1 MSGYTKDRN
10 ILDESVNENGWG
22 GFGVTGLA
30 QKGLNAM
37 GIAFKGTAR
46 ESFAILL
53 AYFKYSDT
61 TTDNGRA
68 YGALDTIGNALNSL
82 TRKDKNK
89 VSMGDSG
96 EDPQSVGNAMF
107 WGGVDALGAKGM
119 AKKGAG
125 RVTGKVA
132 GNVAGKIGGKVA
144 ARGIG
149 TAAKAIAGPVGW
161 AMLVADLANDAID
174 IVRAC
179 RNRKNP
185 TLAPKNAVSTLE
197 KFFKTRGSKA
207 NTNEVQTALATL
219 KSIVAND
226 EAALKR
232 NTASQNGNKPKLGGN
247 RAPAAANNGTAR
259 TTNANGTLG
268 VVNPANPSTWP
279 NDTRSA
285 FQFVQRYQNYPT
297 QGAGWLRN
305 VSSLTNNQK
314 LVQHVRTIINNYYN
328 QNNRRMVSESERKR
342 TGRQTITLTESEL
355 TELVRDSVMEAL
367 YEARVPKMLSRGYE
381 AALRKIMQTKG
392 AKGVMDWLS
401 KHKGMESF
409 VKKVFPDLFRN
420 TKQVNSNFAQQA
432 AKNTA
437 QQAGGGAIQQAG
449 GGAIQQAGKS
459 GYPYQ
464 VGPTTWSTT
473 ATQNVTR
480 STNTAAQSGKALPG
494 SGPSAHGG
502 GGGYNPGGGSYNHG
516 GGGYNPGGGG
526 YNPGGGG
533 GWWSGG
539 GKQAAKKFA
548 KKAAKTGLGIWG
560 ASQLMRQCGRNI
572 DPYAPQQ
579 RQTPQFN
586 TTNGN
591 PQGGAYQN
599 GRQGYGNGN
608 GQNGQQD
615 TSGYNRYTNPGG
627 TSGTYQPNGQ
637 PYGKE
642 DWNIIGKYGLM

>member
-89 VSMGDSG
+89 VSMDDSG
-96 EDPQSVGNAMF
+96 EGPQSVGNAAL
-107 WGGVDALGAKGM
+107 WGGVDALGVKGM
-119 AKKGAG
+119 AKKG
-125 RVTGKVA
+125 
-132 GNVAGKIGGKVA
+132 AGKIGGKVA

-149 TAAKAIAGPVGW
+149 AAAKAIVGAVAW
-161 AMLVADLANDAID
+161 PMLVADLANDAID

-247 RAPAAANNGTAR
+247 RAPAAANNGTVRA
-259 TTNANGTLG
+259 TNANGTLG
-268 VVNPANPSTWP
+268 AVNPANPSTWP
-279 NDTRSA
+279 NDARSA

-305 VSSLTNNQK
+305 VSSLTSNQK
-314 LVQHVRTIINNYYN
+314 LVQHVRAIINNYYN
-328 QNNRRMVSESERKR
+328 QNNRRMVSESERKN

-355 TELVRDSVMEAL
+355 AELVRDSVMEVL
-367 YEARVPKMLSRGYE
+367 YEARVPQMFSRGYE
-381 AALRKIMQTKG
+381 TVLRKIMQTKG

-409 VKKVFPDLFRN
+409 VKKVFPDLFKD
-420 TKQVNSNFAQQA
+420 TKQVNKGFAQGAQQA
-432 AKNTA
+432 AKDTA
-437 QQAGGGAIQQAG
+437 QQAG
-449 GGAIQQAGKS
+449 KS
-459 GYPYQ
+459 SYPYQ
-464 VGPTTWSTT
+464 VEPTTWSTT
-473 ATQNVTR
+473 TTQNATR
-480 STNTAAQSGKALPG
+480 NTSTAAQSGKTLPG

-502 GGGYNPGGGSYNHG
+502 GGGYNPGGGRPT
-516 GGGYNPGGGG
+516 NPGG
-526 YNPGGGG
+526 N
-533 GWWSGG
+533 WWDNG
-539 GKQAAKKFA
+539 GKQAAKNLG
-548 KKAAKTGLGIWG
+548 KKIGKTAVGLWG
-560 ASQLMRQCGRNI
+560 ATQLMRQFGRSI
-572 DPYAPQQ
+572 DPYNPETNNA
-579 RQTPQFN
+579 
-586 TTNGN
+586 NGN
-591 PQGGAYQN
+591 NTQGV
-599 GRQGYGNGN
+599 GYGYGYEHPNHSSGN
-608 GQNGQQD
+608 GQNNQPD
-615 TSGYNRYTNPGG
+615 TSGGYNKYTRPGG
-627 TSGTYQPNGQ
+627 TTGDYQPSGQ

-642 DWNIIGKYGLM
+642 DWNIIGRNGLM